1 MRKGTGRMVIID
13 YEKTENPGYWLDLL
27 NRCDWS
33 AGRFLHRILEENR
46 FHELYGEKARV
57 LMLTDGADLVS
68 FCTYAEKD
76 DIPDTALTP
85 WLGFVYTAPEYR
97 GRRMMGRLIAEVK
110 ALARDD
116 GYDTLWISTHDS
128 GIYETYGAAFDRV
141 LKDNGGQDSR
151 IYRLNTY
158 GFRGWEKADVPAR
171 NPDYPG
177 IGTPRDLYNAL
188 WRLWKRETC
197 APRMRQDWSE
207 ENPTLG
213 QCSVTA
219 FLAQD
224 LFGGRVYGVLLEDGS
239 FHCFN
244 VVGETWFDLTS
255 EQFGGRELQYG
266 LDWEQSREEHFRKA
280 EKRERYEMLKAALA
294 EYVRAAE

>member
-1 MRKGTGRMVIID
+1 MVIID

-57 LMLTDGADLVS
+57 LMLTDGVDLVS

-110 ALARDD
+110 ALARED
-116 GYDTLWISTHDS
+116 GYDTLWISNHDS

-141 LKDNGGQDSR
+141 LNCGNG
-151 IYRLNTY
+151 
-158 GFRGWEKADVPAR
+158 KPAR
-171 NPDYPG
+171 RGCGRTGARKTRRWGSAPSPRSWPRISSAGVCTAYRWKTEASIASTWSGKPG
-177 IGTPRDLYNAL
+177 
-188 WRLWKRETC
+188 
-197 APRMRQDWSE
+197 
-207 ENPTLG
+207 
-213 QCSVTA
+213 
-219 FLAQD
+219 
-224 LFGGRVYGVLLEDGS
+224 
-239 FHCFN
+239 
-244 VVGETWFDLTS
+244 LT
-255 EQFGGRELQYG
+255 
-266 LDWEQSREEHFRKA
+266 
-280 EKRERYEMLKAALA
+280 
-294 EYVRAAE
+294 